1 MTIKSDVLIESK
13 SLRESVIDRVDV
25 LDKVKRLMLLP
36 DDINLT
42 IEMSAN
48 YCEVGIEAIKS
59 IVKRNKGE
67 LEKDGLNTLTGSA
80 LRSYKNLC
88 NMTDNKSKSLTIFPK
103 RALLRI
109 CMLLQES
116 LVAQSVRDSLLDIQ
130 EEATTSNIVQIP
142 TELNL
147 LGQLSDA
154 INQSYKAMIQF
165 QTQLTVTSEKAE
177 EASRQAE
184 EAKAKN
190 RELENE
196 INDMRRGLVDV
207 EIPLRTQFNDSV
219 RKYAKRHSME
229 WDEAYNNVYA
239 TLGKQNHIDLKRRL
253 KNRQENGD
261 KVKMIDIIEEL
272 NLLVPAIRLAKTM
285 AGVAS

>member
-1 MTIKSDVLIESK
+1 MTIKGDVLIESK
-13 SLRESVIDRVDV
+13 SLRESVIDRVDI
-25 LDKVKRLMLLP
+25 LEKIKKLETLP
-36 DDINLT
+36 DDIHLT
-42 IEMSAN
+42 GDMVAN
-48 YCEVGIEAIKS
+48 FYEVSNDVIRQTAVRK
-59 IVKRNKGE
+59 KDE
-67 LEKDGLNTLTGSA
+67 LESDGMRTIQGKELSDMKSLCGLNRNIGKLTLYTR
-80 LRSYKNLC
+80 RSV
-88 NMTDNKSKSLTIFPK
+88 
-103 RALLRI
+103 LRI
-109 CMLLQES
+109 GMLLQES
-116 LVAQSVRDSLLDIQ
+116 HVAQILRDRLLDIQ
-130 EEATTSNIVQIP
+130 EETVSSNIIQIP

-165 QTQLTVTSEKAE
+165 QTQLVATNEKAN
-177 EASRQAE
+177 EAARQAE

-219 RKYAKRHSME
+219 RKYAKRHSLE

-239 TLGKQNHIDLKRRL
+239 TLGKQNHVDLKRRL
-253 KNRQENGD
+253 KNRQDNGD

>member
-1 MTIKSDVLIESK
+1 MTIKSEVLIESK
-13 SLRESVIDRVDV
+13 SLRESVINKIDV
-25 LDKVKRLMLLP
+25 LDKVKKLFLLP
-36 DDINLT
+36 DDIHLT
-42 IEMSAN
+42 IEMVST
-48 YCEVGIEAIKS
+48 YYEVSGDAIRKLALRRKEELESDGMKTFRGMELKDIKS
-59 IVKRNKGE
+59 LCGLSPNIGKLTLFTRRSVLRVGMM
-67 LEKDGLNTLTGSA
+67 LE
-80 LRSYKNLC
+80 
-88 NMTDNKSKSLTIFPK
+88 
-103 RALLRI
+103 
-109 CMLLQES
+109 ES
-116 LVAQSVRDSLLDIQ
+116 SIAQVVRDRLLDIQ
-130 EEATTSNIVQIP
+130 EESAPSNLVQIP

-165 QTQLTVTSEKAE
+165 QTQLTATTEKAE
-177 EASRQAE
+177 TASKQAE
-184 EAKAKN
+184 EAKARNK
-190 RELENE
+190 ELEHE
-196 INDMRRGLVDV
+196 LNDMRRGLVDV

-219 RKYAKRHSME
+219 RKYAKRHAME
-229 WDEAYNNVYA
+229 WDEAYNNIYA